1 MSFLV
6 LVGAV
11 VAIDLAAKATGG
23 KTITAVLRDNRGEA
37 AIGLLWL
44 TVHVMKREEA
54 K

>member
-1 MSFLV
+1 MSFLA

-11 VAIDLAAKATGG
+11 VAIDIVAKVADA
-23 KTITAVLRDNRGEA
+23 KTITQVLRDNRGEA

-44 TVHVMKREEA
+44 TVHIYKSEA